1 MLIALCGQTGFSLLH
16 RCVPK
21 QHNQNVDIPAHQ
33 LIRRFMAL
41 FKRFILFASLSAM
54 LSMPH
59 FGCAPYMAATQPS
72 AKNIDLFKVGTP
84 RNALLAEF
92 GAPAV
97 TEVRNGRQHEVFRF
111 IQGYSTAARTGRAL
125 LHGVADVATFF
136 LWEVVGTPGEAIFSG
151 DEMAYDV
158 TYDKDDVVDQVTVLK
173 MKN

>member
-1 MLIALCGQTGFSLLH
+1 MTS
-16 RCVPK
+16 
-21 QHNQNVDIPAHQ
+21 
-33 LIRRFMAL
+33 
-41 FKRFILFASLSAM
+41 FKRFMLFGSLSAL

-72 AKNIDLFKVGTP
+72 AKNTELFRVGTS

-111 IQGYSTAARTGRAL
+111 VQGYSTAARSGRAL
-125 LHGVADVATFF
+125 LHGVADVATLG
-136 LWEVVGTPGEAIFSG
+136 LWEVVGTPTEAIFSG

-173 MKN
+173 LK

>member
-16 RCVPK
+16 RCIPK
-21 QHNQNVDIPAHQ
+21 QHNQNVVGIPVYQ

-111 IQGYSTAARTGRAL
+111 VQGYSTAARTGRAL

-136 LWEVVGTPGEAIFSG
+136 LWEVVGTPGEAILAETRWPTTSL
-151 DEMAYDV
+151 MIR
-158 TYDKDDVVDQVTVLK
+158 T
-173 MKN
+173 MSWIR

>member
-1 MLIALCGQTGFSLLH
+1 
-16 RCVPK
+16 
-21 QHNQNVDIPAHQ
+21 
-33 LIRRFMAL
+33 MAL

-111 IQGYSTAARTGRAL
+111 VQGYSTAARTGRAL

-173 MKN
+173 NEKFKTSRIILPLF

>member
-1 MLIALCGQTGFSLLH
+1 MT
-16 RCVPK
+16 
-21 QHNQNVDIPAHQ
+21 
-33 LIRRFMAL
+33 L
-41 FKRFILFASLSAM
+41 FKRFMLFASLSAL

-72 AKNIDLFKVGTP
+72 AKNIELFRVGTP

-97 TEVRNGRQHEVFRF
+97 TEIRNGRQHEVFRF

-125 LHGVADVATFF
+125 LLGGAGVVK
-136 LWEVVGTPGEAIFSG
+136 LKIWEVVGTTTEAVFSG

-158 TYDKDDVVDQVTVLK
+158 TYDKDDVVDQVMVLK
-173 MKN
+173 MKK

>member
-1 MLIALCGQTGFSLLH
+1 MTF
-16 RCVPK
+16 
-21 QHNQNVDIPAHQ
+21 
-33 LIRRFMAL
+33 
-41 FKRFILFASLSAM
+41 FKRFMLFASLSAL

-72 AKNIDLFKVGTP
+72 AKNIELFRVGTP

-111 IQGYSTAARTGRAL
+111 IQGYSTATRTGRAL
-125 LHGVADVATFF
+125 LHGVADVATLG
-136 LWEVVGTPGEAIFSG
+136 LWEVVGTPTEAVFSG

-158 TYDKDDVVDQVTVLK
+158 TYDKDDVVDQVMVLK
-173 MKN
+173 MKK